1 MPDKTEIATARG
13 KFLIVDDHAAF
24 RQTLRAFLPDSTV
37 LECADGS
44 EVLAFYAAERPDWV
58 LMDIQMPGL
67 DGLTATR
74 RLKEQFPVA
83 RIIIVTNHA
92 GEEFRAAAKD
102 AGADGFLHKEHLEDL
117 HAIFSS
123 HRAPQAS
130 MKPGLTMNPIMNNPI
145 TPI

>member
-1 MPDKTEIATARG
+1 MPDTSQSATARD

-37 LECADGS
+37 LECADAR
-44 EVLAFYAAERPDWV
+44 EVLALYAAERPDWV

-74 RLKEQFPVA
+74 RLKERFPVA

-92 GEEFRAAAKD
+92 GEEFRAAARE
-102 AGADGFLHKEHLEDL
+102 AGADGFIHKEHLEEL
-117 HAIFSS
+117 PAMIQTKGHS
-123 HRAPQAS
+123 QN
-130 MKPGLTMNPIMNNPI
+130 L
-145 TPI
+145 

>member
-1 MPDKTEIATARG
+1 MPDKAQSATARG

-37 LECADGS
+37 LECADGL
-44 EVLAFYAAERPDWV
+44 EVQALYAAERPDWV

-74 RLKEQFPVA
+74 RLKERFPEA

-92 GEEFRAAAKD
+92 GEEFRAAARD
-102 AGADGFLHKEHLEDL
+102 AGADGFVHKEHLE
-117 HAIFSS
+117 
-123 HRAPQAS
+123 
-130 MKPGLTMNPIMNNPI
+130 GLPAMIQTKGRSQNL
-145 TPI
+145 